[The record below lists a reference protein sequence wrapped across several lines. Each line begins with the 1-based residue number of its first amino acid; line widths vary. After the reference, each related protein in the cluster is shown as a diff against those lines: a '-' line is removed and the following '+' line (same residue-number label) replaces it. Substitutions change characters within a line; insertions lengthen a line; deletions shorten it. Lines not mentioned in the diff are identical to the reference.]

1 MCANYYCDSLFL
13 VSEFEPQMEE
23 IAMGIL
29 KAVIASVES
38 TFRDQWRELF
48 YCEALPDTTLI
59 VRGQKYVSRYVE
71 NTNGNTIRDGS
82 IICCAVGQC
91 ALIIENGKIIEAF
104 ETPGEHVF
112 HNEAA
117 PTIFGKSGIKGVMKD
132 IWNRVGFGGDAPPVS
147 QRECGSFLY
156 PFQAE
161 QSDASRVPL
170 GSATGVF
177 LVIRKTNSCV

>member
-1 MCANYYCDSLFL
+1 MNQGKIAQLKVMKYEKKYDLLMERYIKAFDNYYTSI
-13 VSEFEPQMEE
+13 QE
-23 IAMGIL
+23 I
-29 KAVIASVES
+29 K
-38 TFRDQWRELF
+38 
-48 YCEALPDTTLI
+48 
-59 VRGQKYVSRYVE
+59 
-71 NTNGNTIRDGS
+71 
-82 IICCAVGQC
+82 
-91 ALIIENGKIIEAF
+91 KIIEAF